1 MRRPWSLIPAAF
13 GHKPM
18 AINAPMNCPPA
29 VHWYAGILRKSH
41 SKTVGDLLKSAK
53 VNFVRFIRYKV
64 GELS

>member
-1 MRRPWSLIPAAF
+1 
-13 GHKPM
+13 M